1 MRGTVVDIVTD
12 DMPFVV
18 DSVTTEVIR
27 HGLGLHPEMSSPVC
41 RTALR
46 EELNR
51 RVSPSSAHKAAA
63 VISPTPVAGVQ
74 PAALS
79 VRTSTY

>member
-1 MRGTVVDIVTD
+1 MRGKVVDIVTD

-51 RVSPSSAHKAAA
+51 RVPPSSAHKAA
-63 VISPTPVAGVQ
+63 G
-74 PAALS
+74 
-79 VRTSTY
+79 